1 MRNNLIGEYERV
13 CEAMNQLGNEDT
25 SVIVGTSITFDTK
38 PSLSISAIFGGFSNA
53 VNTEGKY
60 Y

>member
-1 MRNNLIGEYERV
+1 
-13 CEAMNQLGNEDT
+13 MNQLGNEDT